1 MWIMWTSTVVHR
13 PMFRHK
19 CVWERGNKGYLVG
32 GDLTILKSMSSS
44 MGGMTSIFY
53 YGNKTWSKPPTRVYI
68 SGRNDLSNLLP
79 RTQHSVVPHRLW
91 GFQYWGITNGVSV
104 VRVVPYRL
112 WRFSAT
118 SERGRPRRSKTKLVL
133 QSFCRLL
140 IYIYIYDALWRHTL
154 VWLWANEIQNGV
166 VEIQIVGEELL
177 LVTWVLVLAIANLM
191 CWVAPQSIAVG
202 GAFRSKPASDR
213 NVHVFYT
220 SWHCEKQSGI
230 EDS

>member
-19 CVWERGNKGYLVG
+19 CVWEMGNKGYLVG

-79 RTQHSVVPHRLW
+79 RAQHSVVPHRLW

-140 IYIYIYDALWRHTL
+140 IYIYIWCSLETHTGLVVSKWNPKWCGRNPNSGRRAPVSYLSARPGNSQPDVLSRTTINSGWRCFPIKT
-154 VWLWANEIQNGV
+154 
-166 VEIQIVGEELL
+166 
-177 LVTWVLVLAIANLM
+177 
-191 CWVAPQSIAVG
+191 SIW
-202 GAFRSKPASDR
+202 S
-213 NVHVFYT
+213 
-220 SWHCEKQSGI
+220 
-230 EDS
+230 

>member
-44 MGGMTSIFY
+44 MGRMTSIFY
-53 YGNKTWSKPPTRVYI
+53 YGNKTCSKPPTRVYI

-91 GFQYWGITNGVSV
+91 GGFQYWGITNGVSA

-140 IYIYIYDALWRHTL
+140 IYIYIWCSWETHTGL
-154 VWLWANEIQNGV
+154 VVSKWNPKWCGRI
-166 VEIQIVGEELL
+166 EIQIVGEELL
-177 LVTWVLVLAIANLM
+177 LVTWLVLAIANLI
-191 CWVAPQSIAVG
+191 WVFFTDHTLAHPLNCRG
-202 GAFRSKPASDR
+202 GVVARLSA
-213 NVHVFYT
+213 
-220 SWHCEKQSGI
+220 
-230 EDS
+230 

>member
-44 MGGMTSIFY
+44 MGRMTSIFY
-53 YGNKTWSKPPTRVYI
+53 YGNKTCSKPPTRVYI

-91 GFQYWGITNGVSV
+91 GGFQYWGMTNGVSA

-140 IYIYIYDALWRHTL
+140 IYIYMMLLGDTHWSGCEQMKPKMVWSNWNPNSGRRAPVSYLARPGNSQPDVLSRTTINNRRWRCFPIKT
-154 VWLWANEIQNGV
+154 
-166 VEIQIVGEELL
+166 
-177 LVTWVLVLAIANLM
+177 
-191 CWVAPQSIAVG
+191 SIW
-202 GAFRSKPASDR
+202 S
-213 NVHVFYT
+213 
-220 SWHCEKQSGI
+220 
-230 EDS
+230 